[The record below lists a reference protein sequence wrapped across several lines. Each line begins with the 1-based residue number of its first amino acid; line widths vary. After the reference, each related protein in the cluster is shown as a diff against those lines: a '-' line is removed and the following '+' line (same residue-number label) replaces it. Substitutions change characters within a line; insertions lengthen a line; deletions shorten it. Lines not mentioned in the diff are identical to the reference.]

1 EYSMAFSRNESRKP
15 PRDVATRRYTLET
28 KGKDVHTKNKIA
40 FSHEVFTAVRKATVY
55 WLKCER
61 LVGHKDFPLS
71 IVTSVY
77 NPHFSDFSYMPKGW
91 DYRQGSTVF
100 SNIFLTPQPLT
111 FGQCPFLLFLPLTK
125 DL

>member
-1 EYSMAFSRNESRKP
+1 TKYSEPLSIVPSSIVTSYKTRSIIP
-15 PRDVATRRYTLET
+15 PPPLQV
-28 KGKDVHTKNKIA
+28 
-40 FSHEVFTAVRKATVY
+40 
-55 WLKCER
+55 C

-91 DYRQGSTVF
+91 DYRQGSTVYV
-100 SNIFLTPQPLT
+100 NIFLTPQPLT